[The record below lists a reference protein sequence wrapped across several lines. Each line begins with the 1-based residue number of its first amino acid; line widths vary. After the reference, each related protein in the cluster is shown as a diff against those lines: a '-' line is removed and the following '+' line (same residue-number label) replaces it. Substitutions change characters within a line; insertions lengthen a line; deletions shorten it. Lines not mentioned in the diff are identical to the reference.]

1 MWHCYVRAG
10 SDALDEHCEALAD
23 PDAQGR
29 ETTPRI
35 LALHPP
41 EQRDG
46 QPRTAAAERVPE
58 SDRTAVGVDRLD
70 VEPQP
75 ADTGQHLRSERLV
88 DLDGV
93 KIVGGP
99 AGARERL
106 LAGRH
111 RTQTHQ
117 VRRHTGA
124 TAGDD
129 PRAWLQVVATYGV
142 LARHN
147 DRGRSGGEGGGRAG
161 VHDAAV
167 GEEGAQLAEPVERR

>member
-58 SDRTAVGVDRLD
+58 SDRAAVGVDRLD

-75 ADTGQHLRSERLV
+75 SDTGQHLRSERLV

-99 AGARERL
+99 AGPRERL

-111 RTQTHQ
+111 RPETHQ
-117 VRRHTGA
+117 VRRHAGA

-142 LARHN
+142 LAR
-147 DRGRSGGEGGGRAG
+147 DDDGGGSVGQRGRGAGGD
-161 VHDAAV
+161 DAAV
-167 GEEGAQLAEPVERR
+167 A